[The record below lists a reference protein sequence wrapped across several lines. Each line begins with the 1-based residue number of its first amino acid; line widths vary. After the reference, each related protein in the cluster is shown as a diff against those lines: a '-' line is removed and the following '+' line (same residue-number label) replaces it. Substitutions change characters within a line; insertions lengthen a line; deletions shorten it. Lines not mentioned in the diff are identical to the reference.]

1 MSMPPKDLFT
11 PTKIF
16 IKPADKPEVDWKEL
30 VGSIVS
36 DSITI
41 TREAPDP
48 FVPTTLR
55 LVATININHKN
66 RIRLL
71 KSVGLMKR
79 PRLTY
84 ETVRRD
90 RAKRNRFT

>member
-1 MSMPPKDLFT
+1 MPPKDLFT
-11 PTKIF
+11 PTKVF
-16 IKPADKPEVDWKEL
+16 IKPFDKPEAGWQEL
-30 VGSIVS
+30 VGDVVR

-41 TREAPDP
+41 AEDAPDP
-48 FVPTTLR
+48 YQPLHLR
-55 LVATININHKN
+55 FTATFSISRKN

-84 ETVRRD
+84 KTIRRD
-90 RAKRNRFT
+90 CAKRNR